1 MLKKCGIEV
10 GPTSLALALQ
20 QPDIGSTFLAVQ
32 VPVAVSGYQHI
43 IPRPTGKML
52 MGNIIIHIYFIS
64 TFNTTF
70 LRLNV
75 SSITYIYTYL
85 HIQI

>member
-43 IPRPTGKML
+43 IHRPTGKLL
-52 MGNIIIHIYFIS
+52 MGNIIIDIFFIS

-70 LRLNV
+70 LRL

-85 HIQI
+85 HVQI